1 VVEFVPDHA
10 GSIPNDRVVRDF
22 LEVYQTHALF
32 YVKRYLSLKKELASE
47 TKGGDLSPWK

>member
-32 YVKRYLSLKKELASE
+32 YVKRYLSLKNWQARPKAG
-47 TKGGDLSPWK
+47 T